1 MKNEPA
7 NTSGG
12 TNPISMLRSTVRA
25 IEPYVPILPFE
36 VLADS
41 LGRPIDEIIKLDA
54 NENLYGPS
62 PLVRDALAD
71 LDFPHIYPDPENR
84 ALRNA
89 LSDFT
94 GVPSENIFAGAG
106 ADEIIDLIMRLF
118 IDQGDNIIDCPPTF
132 GMYSFDAAVNGAETI
147 VIERKDDFTLDLEAI
162 VEAVSVHSPKLLFL
176 TSPNNPDGGL
186 VSDKEL
192 CTLLALP
199 IIVILDE
206 AYIEFAGIEKSRLDW
221 VLKHANLIVMRTF
234 SKWAGL
240 AGLRVGYGAFSVDL
254 LKELWKIKQPYN
266 VSVAATEAALVSLAD
281 SSNLLQVVSE
291 IRSERNRLSQML
303 SRLPFVFPYPSH
315 GNFVLCQVK
324 GISASGLHQDLSA
337 EGILVRYFDKPRLR
351 DHVRISVGLPQHT
364 DILATV
370 LSRIFNK

>member
-1 MKNEPA
+1 MKIEPT
-7 NTSGG
+7 NIIGI
-12 TNPISMLRSTVRA
+12 NPISMLRSTVRA

-41 LGRPIDEIIKLDA
+41 LGRPIEEIIKLDA

-62 PLVRDALAD
+62 PLVRAALSD

-84 ALRNA
+84 ALRKA

-106 ADEIIDLIMRLF
+106 SDEIIDLIMRLF

-162 VEAVSVHSPKLLFL
+162 IEAVSMYLPKMLFIA
-176 TSPNNPDGGL
+176 SPNNPDGGL
-186 VSDKEL
+186 ISDEEL
-192 CTLLALP
+192 RTLLALP

-206 AYIEFAGIEKSRLDW
+206 AYIEFAGIEKSRLGW
-221 VLKHANLIVMRTF
+221 VLEHANLIVLRTF

-240 AGLRVGYGAFSVDL
+240 AGLRVGYGAFSIGL
-254 LKELWKIKQPYN
+254 LQELWKIKQPYN
-266 VSVAATEAALVSLAD
+266 VSVAATAAALVSLAD
-281 SSNLLQVVSE
+281 SINVLQVVSE
-291 IRSERNRLSQML
+291 IRSERKRLSQML
-303 SRLPFVFPYPSH
+303 GRLPFVFPYPSH

-324 GISASGLHQDLSA
+324 GMSGLSLHQALTA

-351 DHVRISVGLPQHT
+351 DHIRISVGLPQHT
-364 DILATV
+364 DFLATI
-370 LSRIFNK
+370 LSRISKK

>member
-1 MKNEPA
+1 MKTEPT
-7 NTSGG
+7 NTTS

-41 LGRPIDEIIKLDA
+41 LGRPIEEIIKLDA

-62 PLVRDALAD
+62 PLVRAALSD

-84 ALRNA
+84 ALRKA

-162 VEAVSVHSPKLLFL
+162 VEAVSIHSPKMLFL
-176 TSPNNPDGGL
+176 ASPNNPDGGL
-186 VSDKEL
+186 ISDEEL
-192 CTLLALP
+192 RTLLALP
-199 IIVILDE
+199 MIVILDE

-221 VLKHANLIVMRTF
+221 VLEHANLIVLRTF

-240 AGLRVGYGAFSVDL
+240 AGLRVGYGAFSTGL
-254 LKELWKIKQPYN
+254 LQELWKIKQPYN

-281 SSNLLQVVSE
+281 SSNILQVVSE
-291 IRSERNRLSQML
+291 IRLERKRLSQML
-303 SRLPFVFPYPSH
+303 GGLPFVFPYPSH

-324 GISASGLHQDLSA
+324 GMTGLSLHQALSA

-351 DHVRISVGLPQHT
+351 DHIRISVGLPQHT
-364 DILATV
+364 DFLATI
-370 LSRIFNK
+370 LSRIPKK

>member
-1 MKNEPA
+1 MKTEPT
-7 NTSGG
+7 NTIG
-12 TNPISMLRSTVRA
+12 TNPINMLRSTVRA

-41 LGRPIDEIIKLDA
+41 LGRPIEEIIKLDA

-62 PLVRDALAD
+62 PLVRAALSD

-84 ALRNA
+84 ALRKA

-106 ADEIIDLIMRLF
+106 SDEIIDLIMRLF

-162 VEAVSVHSPKLLFL
+162 IEAVSMYLPKMLFIA
-176 TSPNNPDGGL
+176 SPNNPDGGL
-186 VSDKEL
+186 ISDEEL
-192 CTLLALP
+192 RTLLALP

-206 AYIEFAGIEKSRLDW
+206 AYIEFAGIEKSRLGW
-221 VLKHANLIVMRTF
+221 VLEHANLIVLRTF

-240 AGLRVGYGAFSVDL
+240 AGLRVGYGAFSIGL
-254 LKELWKIKQPYN
+254 LQELWKIKQPYN
-266 VSVAATEAALVSLAD
+266 VSVAATAAALVSLAD
-281 SSNLLQVVSE
+281 SINVLQVVSE
-291 IRSERNRLSQML
+291 IRSERKRLSQML
-303 SRLPFVFPYPSH
+303 GRLPFVFPYPSH

-324 GISASGLHQDLSA
+324 GMSGLSLHQALTA
-337 EGILVRYFDKPRLR
+337 EGIIVRYFDKPRLR
-351 DHVRISVGLPQHT
+351 DHIRISVGLPQHT
-364 DILATV
+364 DFLATI
-370 LSRIFNK
+370 LSRISKK

>member
-1 MKNEPA
+1 
-7 NTSGG
+7 
-12 TNPISMLRSTVRA
+12 
-25 IEPYVPILPFE
+25 
-36 VLADS
+36 
-41 LGRPIDEIIKLDA
+41 
-54 NENLYGPS
+54 
-62 PLVRDALAD
+62 
-71 LDFPHIYPDPENR
+71 
-84 ALRNA
+84 
-89 LSDFT
+89 
-94 GVPSENIFAGAG
+94 
-106 ADEIIDLIMRLF
+106 MRLF

-291 IRSERNRLSQML
+291 IRSERKRLSQML

>member
-1 MKNEPA
+1 MKTEPT
-7 NTSGG
+7 NIIGI
-12 TNPISMLRSTVRA
+12 NPISMLRSTVRA

-41 LGRPIDEIIKLDA
+41 LGRPIEEIIKLDA

-62 PLVRDALAD
+62 PLVRTALSD

-84 ALRNA
+84 ALRKA

-106 ADEIIDLIMRLF
+106 SDEIIDLIMRLF

-162 VEAVSVHSPKLLFL
+162 IEAVSMYLPKMLFIA
-176 TSPNNPDGGL
+176 SPNNPDGGL
-186 VSDKEL
+186 ISDEEL
-192 CTLLALP
+192 RTLLALP

-206 AYIEFAGIEKSRLDW
+206 AYIEFAGIEKSRLGW
-221 VLKHANLIVMRTF
+221 VLEHANLIVLRTF

-240 AGLRVGYGAFSVDL
+240 AGLRVGYGAFSIGL
-254 LKELWKIKQPYN
+254 LQELWKIKQPYN
-266 VSVAATEAALVSLAD
+266 VSVAATAAALVSLAD
-281 SSNLLQVVSE
+281 SINVLQVVSE
-291 IRSERNRLSQML
+291 IRSERKRLSQML
-303 SRLPFVFPYPSH
+303 GRLPFVFPYPSH

-324 GISASGLHQDLSA
+324 GMSGLSLHQALTA

-351 DHVRISVGLPQHT
+351 DHIRISVGLPQHT
-364 DILATV
+364 DFLATI
-370 LSRIFNK
+370 LSRISKK

>member
-1 MKNEPA
+1 MKIEPT
-7 NTSGG
+7 NIIGI
-12 TNPISMLRSTVRA
+12 NPISMLRSTVRA

-41 LGRPIDEIIKLDA
+41 LGRPIEEIIKLDA

-62 PLVRDALAD
+62 PLVRTALSD

-84 ALRNA
+84 ALRKA

-106 ADEIIDLIMRLF
+106 SDEIIDLIMRLF

-162 VEAVSVHSPKLLFL
+162 IEAVSMYLPKMLFIA
-176 TSPNNPDGGL
+176 SPNNPDGGL
-186 VSDKEL
+186 ISDEEL
-192 CTLLALP
+192 RTLLALP

-206 AYIEFAGIEKSRLDW
+206 AYIEFAGIEKSRLGW
-221 VLKHANLIVMRTF
+221 VLEHANLIVLRTF

-240 AGLRVGYGAFSVDL
+240 AGLRVGYGAFSIGL
-254 LKELWKIKQPYN
+254 LQELWKIKQPYN
-266 VSVAATEAALVSLAD
+266 VSVAATAAALVSLAD
-281 SSNLLQVVSE
+281 SINVLQVVSE
-291 IRSERNRLSQML
+291 IRSERKRLSQML
-303 SRLPFVFPYPSH
+303 GRLPFVFPYPSH

-324 GISASGLHQDLSA
+324 GMSGLSLHQALTA

-351 DHVRISVGLPQHT
+351 DHIRISVGLPQHT
-364 DILATV
+364 DFLATI
-370 LSRIFNK
+370 LSRISKK